1 MKINHRVLRAIT
13 LAAGLLAGMAG
24 ARIVAGRRA
33 TLAAG
38 TQPATTDGT
47 RAPVLV
53 ELFTS
58 EGCSSCPPADG
69 LLVRLVQQQ
78 PVEGVEIIALEEHVD
93 YWNRLGWV
101 DPFSSQGF
109 TARQS
114 RYSDAF
120 GLEQI
125 YTPQMVVDGRAEF
138 VGSDASRAEEAIEQ
152 AAHVKKAHVQIDRL
166 PNPQRPESL
175 MIAVRVEG
183 LEAAQPADVVVA
195 ITEDKLSTPVPRGE
209 NAGHQWEHSP
219 ILRVSHAIGEAKPGA
234 AEFSGK
240 ASLTLPGPWR
250 RENLRVVV
258 FVQEQK
264 SRHILGVGAVTLSK
278 FLASS
283 TDAQSR

>member
-1 MKINHRVLRAIT
+1 ML

-33 TLAAG
+33 ALAAAA
-38 TQPATTDGT
+38 QPAMTEGS

-101 DPFSSQGF
+101 DPFSSEGF

-120 GLEQI
+120 GQDQI

-138 VGSDASRAEEAIEQ
+138 VGSDESRAEKAIEH
-152 AAHVKKAHVQIDRL
+152 AAQVKKARVQIDRL
-166 PNPQRPESL
+166 PNPGRPESL
-175 MIAVRVEG
+175 MVAVRVNG
-183 LEAAQPADVVVA
+183 LEAAQPADVLVA

-209 NAGHQWEHSP
+209 NAGHHWEHSSVV
-219 ILRVSHAIGEAKPGA
+219 RVSHAIGEVKLGA

-240 ASLTLPGPWR
+240 ASLSLPGAWR

-264 SRHILGVGAVTLSK
+264 SRHILGVSAVALAK
-278 FLASS
+278 FLAPP
-283 TDAQSR
+283 AEGQSH